1 VADGQK
7 EWQVVG
13 GKKKTGGRKEPG
25 ERREE
30 QEWKKIR
37 GMLGKVAG
45 TGRLSVPQPG
55 TAPSIEGGDEIEA
68 DIVRFS
74 EAADMDRYVETY

>member
-1 VADGQK
+1 MRPEDRRAAGSAIPARGQVADGQK

-30 QEWKKIR
+30 QERK
-37 GMLGKVAG
+37 
-45 TGRLSVPQPG
+45 
-55 TAPSIEGGDEIEA
+55 
-68 DIVRFS
+68 
-74 EAADMDRYVETY
+74 